1 MELDENDSP
10 ILVVESGTNP
20 TASRPSCSLSPFS
33 YASIYVLLVSAVC
46 MVVAAFRF
54 HLVPIHD
61 NYMIGISPKSFVD
74 AGMLNW
80 KQQHGLSLVSAHSL
94 CHA

>member
-10 ILVVESGTNP
+10 IVVVERGTIP
-20 TASRPSCSLSPFS
+20 TAAHPSCSFSPFS
-33 YASIYVLLVSAVC
+33 YVSIYVLFVSAVC

-74 AGMLNW
+74 AGMLHW
-80 KQQHGLSLVSAHSL
+80 KQQPGLSLVSAHSL